1 MESINDIAIKLSV
14 DAEGVSRGFRT
25 AAEETRAYQKELER
39 LVYAVG
45 KNDPVDYNAHV
56 TQYTQATEARLAKE
70 KKAQEEF
77 NAWYRAEADK
87 EFQAWYAVELKK
99 ENVRQQQLAQE
110 RQSVINTVN
119 AQNFQAVLE
128 METAARAQANNDL
141 RAAITARYAL
151 LDEEAQLTQNN
162 AANTAELQRLATSQA
177 DAAHETELTQLREY
191 IVQKYTA
198 LAEADAQ
205 EQRQLEM
212 NRVNANRSR
221 ERAMADAE
229 EDREREL
236 RQLREAITARYAL
249 EDEADRFA
257 PQQQSHVDAFR
268 TNQLREQANAQA
280 EANRIMQQNLTLNE
294 RYAQQLA
301 NLNRLNTTVI
311 TTTGR
316 VALSTRDFTRAKT
329 ALTIATIRQQQAQ
342 VAANVAMA
350 NGYGGAAMAIG
361 QASYAA
367 EDFIQVLSMGGGLN
381 MALMSA
387 SNNLSMVAR
396 ALLGTSGGLSAIA
409 GIGIPA
415 ALIGI
420 GFLVRYLM
428 DTEDAAEKA
437 KKALEDFRKETE
449 NIGKLTEIRQK
460 FEAES
465 RDIQDMKTREE
476 IQTKINALKQEQK
489 DLDEKMAQEEMKRAG
504 ANSAYFE
511 GLMGGQEAVLDFQNR
526 LNKMTLEGTEGQK
539 EAAREL
545 SRLYGEARNAAIAGN
560 EQNMLESLRTMHN
573 MMTSNVGG
581 FADYFMS
588 SNQLMDVT
596 ALDNLKGKLT
606 DPALLN
612 ALQEI
617 YQPNITNMQE
627 NMELQQEIAE
637 ALLSQDEHMTEERKR
652 QLEIAKKLLEAQH
665 QMFQVEGQIT
675 RERQQR
681 MRDDLD
687 ALRMTDAEKELKRI
701 RDAQAAFSGID
712 TTFVGPQL
720 PVSEEAMAQEFM
732 YQQLKLVQDEI
743 AQMNK
748 PVVQSAMEQ
757 NGFDAQAQ
765 AFDQMLKAKFER
777 DPQTERLDTLI
788 TIERAMLQAIED
800 NAMVRVVN

>member
-56 TQYTQATEARLAKE
+56 TQYIQATEARLAKE

-99 ENVRQQQLAQE
+99 EQVRQQQLAQE
-110 RQSVINTVN
+110 RQSIINTAN

-191 IVQKYTA
+191 IIQKYTA

-329 ALTIATIRQQQAQ
+329 ALTIATIRHQQAQ
-342 VAANVAMA
+342 TGANAAMA
-350 NGYGGAAMAIG
+350 AHARGYGGTAMAIG

-396 ALLGTSGGLSAIA
+396 ALMGTSGALSALA

-420 GFLVRYLM
+420 GFLIRYLM

-476 IQTKINALKQEQK
+476 IQAKINALKQEQK

-504 ANSAYFE
+504 ANAAYFDE
-511 GLMGGQEAVLDFQNR
+511 LLGGQKAQQDF
-526 LNKMTLEGTEGQK
+526 LNGLLKSMREGTAEQK
-539 EAAREL
+539 ASAIELSKLYAAARE
-545 SRLYGEARNAAIAGN
+545 AAIAGN
-560 EQNMLESLRTMHN
+560 EQNMLNALREMHDL
-573 MMTSNVGG
+573 MTSMNQIGIQGVDVG
-581 FADYFMS
+581 FMD
-588 SNQLMDVT
+588 NFKALFNDPELLDQLQNIFNPNMT
-596 ALDNLKGKLT
+596 NL
-606 DPALLN
+606 
-612 ALQEI
+612 
-617 YQPNITNMQE
+617 QE

-665 QMFQVEGQIT
+665 QMFQIEGQIT

-765 AFDQMLKAKFER
+765 AFDQMLKARFER
-777 DPQTERLDTLI
+777 DPQAERLDTLI
-788 TIERAMLQAIED
+788 SIERAMLQAIEN
-800 NAMVRVVN
+800 NAMVQVVQ

>member
-25 AAEETRAYQKELER
+25 AAEEARVFQKEVER
-39 LVYAVG
+39 LSYNVG
-45 KNDPVDYNAHV
+45 KGDAKQFDAHV
-56 TQYTQATEARLAKE
+56 IAMQDQR
-70 KKAQEEF
+70 
-77 NAWYRAEADK
+77 
-87 EFQAWYAVELKK
+87 
-99 ENVRQQQLAQE
+99 
-110 RQSVINTVN
+110 
-119 AQNFQAVLE
+119 
-128 METAARAQANNDL
+128 TAAIKDQND
-141 RAAITARYAL
+141 
-151 LDEEAQLTQNN
+151 
-162 AANTAELQRLATSQA
+162 
-177 DAAHETELTQLREY
+177 
-191 IVQKYTA
+191 VQ
-198 LAEADAQ
+198 E
-205 EQRQLEM
+205 
-212 NRVNANRSR
+212 
-221 ERAMADAE
+221 
-229 EDREREL
+229 
-236 RQLREAITARYAL
+236 
-249 EDEADRFA
+249 
-257 PQQQSHVDAFR
+257 
-268 TNQLREQANAQA
+268 
-280 EANRIMQQNLTLNE
+280 EANRIIRQHMTLNE

-301 NLNRLNTTVI
+301 TLVRLNNTTLVA
-311 TTTGR
+311 TGKQ
-316 VALSTRDFTRAKT
+316 ALSDAQLGRAKT

-342 VAANVAMA
+342 VGVNAAMA
-350 NGYGGAAMAIG
+350 SGAGGYGGVAMAIG

-437 KKALEDFRKETE
+437 KKAMEDFRKETE

-465 RDIQDMKTREE
+465 RGIQDMKTREE
-476 IQTKINALKQEQK
+476 IQAKITALKQEQK

-504 ANSAYFE
+504 GNAAYFE

-560 EQNMLESLRTMHN
+560 EQNMLQALREMHN
-573 MMTSNVGG
+573 MMASNVGG

-777 DPQTERLDTLI
+777 DPQTEKLDTLI

>member
-1 MESINDIAIKLSV
+1 M
-14 DAEGVSRGFRT
+14 RT
-25 AAEETRAYQKELER
+25 LQS
-39 LVYAVG
+39 
-45 KNDPVDYNAHV
+45 
-56 TQYTQATEARLAKE
+56 QQA
-70 KKAQEEF
+70 
-77 NAWYRAEADK
+77 
-87 EFQAWYAVELKK
+87 
-99 ENVRQQQLAQE
+99 
-110 RQSVINTVN
+110 
-119 AQNFQAVLE
+119 
-128 METAARAQANNDL
+128 AARANAQRDSDFAAYKADL
-141 RAAITARYAL
+141 ARQEAAGMLNAERTARIERARQRDAKRAADDDRVRQLNDWRMQQAMMQRAAV
-151 LDEEAQLTQNN
+151 DAQLT
-162 AANTAELQRLATSQA
+162 
-177 DAAHETELTQLREY
+177 
-191 IVQKYTA
+191 V
-198 LAEADAQ
+198 
-205 EQRQLEM
+205 
-212 NRVNANRSR
+212 
-221 ERAMADAE
+221 
-229 EDREREL
+229 
-236 RQLREAITARYAL
+236 
-249 EDEADRFA
+249 
-257 PQQQSHVDAFR
+257 
-268 TNQLREQANAQA
+268 
-280 EANRIMQQNLTLNE
+280 
-294 RYAQQLA
+294 
-301 NLNRLNTTVI
+301 
-311 TTTGR
+311 
-316 VALSTRDFTRAKT
+316 TRMGGGF
-329 ALTIATIRQQQAQ
+329 
-342 VAANVAMA
+342 
-350 NGYGGAAMAIG
+350 GGAAMAIG

>member
-1 MESINDIAIKLSV
+1 MQQLA
-14 DAEGVSRGFRT
+14 T
-25 AAEETRAYQKELER
+25 ARPLPTE
-39 LVYAVG
+39 
-45 KNDPVDYNAHV
+45 
-56 TQYTQATEARLAKE
+56 TEARG
-70 KKAQEEF
+70 QELLNLEQ
-77 NAWYRAEADK
+77 AIRARFALMDQE
-87 EFQAWYAVELKK
+87 
-99 ENVRQQQLAQE
+99 QQRIQNQIAM
-110 RQSVINTVN
+110 NTTN
-119 AQNFQAVLE
+119 AQRFQAVLE
-128 METAARAQANNDL
+128 METTARAQANNDL

-177 DAAHETELTQLREY
+177 DAVHETELTQLREY

-268 TNQLREQANAQA
+268 TNQIREQANAQA

-396 ALLGTSGGLSAIA
+396 ALLGTNGAMSALA

-420 GFLVRYLM
+420 GLLVRYLVG
-428 DTEDAAEKA
+428 TEDAAEKA
-437 KKALEDFRKETE
+437 KKALEDFRKEME
-449 NIGKLTEIRQK
+449 DIGKMTDLRQK
-460 FEAES
+460 FQAES
-465 RDIQDMKTREE
+465 RVIQDMKTREE
-476 IQTKINALKQEQK
+476 IETKITALKQEQK
-489 DLDEKMAQEEMKRAG
+489 DLDEKMAQEEVKRAG
-504 ANSAYFE
+504 ANAAYFDE
-511 GLMGGQEAVLDFQNR
+511 LLGGQQARLDFLLQID
-526 LNKMTLEGTEGQK
+526 KSIHQGSEEQK
-539 EAAREL
+539 QSARDL
-545 SRLYGEARNAAIAGN
+545 ILLYGEARDAAIAGN
-560 EQNMLESLRTMHN
+560 EQNMLQALREMHDL
-573 MMTSNVGG
+573 MTSMNQIGIQGIDVGFWDNFKAVFNDPELLDRLQSIFNPNV
-581 FADYFMS
+581 
-588 SNQLMDVT
+588 
-596 ALDNLKGKLT
+596 T
-606 DPALLN
+606 D
-612 ALQEI
+612 LQE
-617 YQPNITNMQE
+617 NLN
-627 NMELQQEIAE
+627 LQQEIAE
-637 ALLSQDEHMTEERKR
+637 ALLSTDEHMTEERRR
-652 QLEIAKKLLEAQH
+652 QLEIAKKLLEAQQ
-665 QMFQVEGQIT
+665 QMVLVEAEIT

-681 MRDDLD
+681 MRNDLEE
-687 ALRMTDAEKELKRI
+687 LRMTDAQKELKRI
-701 RDAQAAFSGID
+701 RDAQAEFSGID
-712 TTFVGPQL
+712 QTFVGPQL
-720 PVSEEAMAQEFM
+720 PEDEEQMMRDFMQAQ
-732 YQQLKLVQDEI
+732 LAAVQKEI
-743 AQMNK
+743 AEATR
-748 PVVQSAMEQ
+748 PVVQSAMEE
-757 NGFDAQAQ
+757 NGFSAQAQ

-777 DPQTERLDTLI
+777 DPQAEKLDTLI
-788 TIERAMLQAIED
+788 TIEREMLQAIEN
-800 NAMVRVVN
+800 NAMVQVVK